1 MCKTWWIGPLE
12 YSSVLCKIRLD
23 YRLGLMVL
31 NAHSGRL
38 AILQKIRLTSMTIA
52 GGGAQCRDK
61 MWVGVMRVALSREQ
75 LHRVI
80 DDLPADKLPALA
92 DLIHTLIDEDDE
104 PVGAEEVAE
113 YRRIRDEMRRGKTL
127 SFDDVFPE
135 R

>member
-1 MCKTWWIGPLE
+1 MMHVT
-12 YSSVLCKIRLD
+12 
-23 YRLGLMVL
+23 
-31 NAHSGRL
+31 
-38 AILQKIRLTSMTIA
+38 
-52 GGGAQCRDK
+52 
-61 MWVGVMRVALSREQ
+61 LSREQ

-92 DLIHTLIDEDDE
+92 DLISKLIDEDDE
-104 PVGAEEVAE
+104 PVSAEELAE

>member
-1 MCKTWWIGPLE
+1 
-12 YSSVLCKIRLD
+12 
-23 YRLGLMVL
+23 
-31 NAHSGRL
+31 
-38 AILQKIRLTSMTIA
+38 
-52 GGGAQCRDK
+52 
-61 MWVGVMRVALSREQ
+61 MWVGVMHVALSREQ

-104 PVGAEEVAE
+104 PVGAEELAE

>member
-1 MCKTWWIGPLE
+1 
-12 YSSVLCKIRLD
+12 
-23 YRLGLMVL
+23 
-31 NAHSGRL
+31 
-38 AILQKIRLTSMTIA
+38 
-52 GGGAQCRDK
+52 
-61 MWVGVMRVALSREQ
+61 MWAEVMHVALSREQ

-104 PVGAEEVAE
+104 PVGAEDLAE